1 MLEMEV
7 ATIASGKRITSL
19 KRERNARRHAGQP
32 VMWFLLDKF
41 GQYLVCSQKLSCV
54 QQYVNAHAEGPWDR
68 VHMSGLYESVHSSGG
83 RTGGFYKNRWKLVV
97 CPIEDAAA
105 MLEEKRRGVERTILL
120 AEPTSYTVG

>member
-68 VHMSGLYESVHSSGG
+68 VHGRRNRRCCPVVEVLKRGTPPRGLWV
-83 RTGGFYKNRWKLVV
+83 
-97 CPIEDAAA
+97 
-105 MLEEKRRGVERTILL
+105 
-120 AEPTSYTVG
+120 